1 MIIIYLPLK
10 LENVNVLL
18 DFLISS
24 ALFSL
29 LLAYSTPHNFSPGQ
43 WLLTLIP
50 ASGLPQTQCIP
61 VYQNIF
67 IIHSLTSITPA
78 RKSPRGPCCQS
89 HWLFS
94 YCSRNIHVTAPW
106 LMQFLLPKILPL
118 WFDQICVTTQALI
131 QMCSFHWDFPRLSGS
146 GMIHHCF
153 PYIPIVNHQTFY
165 RF

>member
-18 DFLISS
+18 DSHFLCP
-24 ALFSL
+24 LFSL

-67 IIHSLTSITPA
+67 IIHSLASITPA
-78 RKSPRGPCCQS
+78 QKSPSGPRCQS
-89 HWLFS
+89 HRLFS
-94 YCSRNIHVTAPW
+94 YCDTSMSQHHGWCNFSYLKSCPSDLIKSVSPLKPWFKCVLCIEIFQGFLAQAWFTTAFSV
-106 LMQFLLPKILPL
+106 FL
-118 WFDQICVTTQALI
+118 
-131 QMCSFHWDFPRLSGS
+131 
-146 GMIHHCF
+146 
-153 PYIPIVNHQTFY
+153 
-165 RF
+165 